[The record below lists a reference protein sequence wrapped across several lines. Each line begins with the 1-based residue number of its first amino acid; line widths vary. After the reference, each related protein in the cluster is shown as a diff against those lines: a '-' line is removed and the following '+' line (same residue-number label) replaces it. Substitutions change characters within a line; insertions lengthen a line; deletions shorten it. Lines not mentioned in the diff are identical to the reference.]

1 MAEMTETGV
10 KACNHHSD
18 CEEVNRRHP
27 SEGHCYDPEC
37 TAGAAEWCRNVQAGR
52 VPPWYKPV
60 AAASPSEDVEALRQ
74 QLWKASDGVDYWYQ
88 VSQAIALLLL
98 RRHLPYDQLE
108 RLLFDVES
116 QAATGFADLEKTAI
130 SRAVCLH
137 SFGGLRSLYEER
149 QARKGREG

>member
-1 MAEMTETGV
+1 MAEMRTG
-10 KACNHHSD
+10 KRACNHHSD
-18 CEEVNRRHP
+18 CAEVERRHP
-27 SEGHCYDPEC
+27 GEGHCYDPDC
-37 TAGAAEWCRNVQAGR
+37 SAGSAEWCRNVQAGNGS
-52 VPPWYKPV
+52 KPR
-60 AAASPSEDVEALRQ
+60 VEAPVEARVEVEVQELRR

-88 VSQAIALLLL
+88 VSQAIVLLLL

-108 RLLFDVES
+108 RVLFDVES

-149 QARKGREG
+149 QARKERER